1 MNRRQYDQDRY
12 DKMYDMIELIYL
24 LNRLTNNSYVDEG
37 SRKYLIGMLENVE
50 SIKSNFDRYRD
61 DEPYRLKAKADCFK
75 CDGCFSNDSD
85 SFLDRIIFYLKT
97 LNN

>member
-1 MNRRQYDQDRY
+1 MNRRQYDHDRY

-37 SRKYLIGMLENVE
+37 SKKYLIGMLENVE
-50 SIKSNFDRYRD
+50 SIKSNFDKNRD
-61 DEPYRLKAKADCFK
+61 DEPYRKTRMDCYK
-75 CDGCFSNDSD
+75 CDGCYSNDSD